1 MVLTA
6 RRTIKVLIVDDSAVV
21 RKVLTQN
28 LSRDSEIEIVG
39 VAPDPYVARDRILEL
54 APDVLI
60 LDVEMPRMDGI
71 TFLDKLMRAKPM
83 PVIIFSSLTPKGSQ
97 MALEAMQN
105 GAVDVVCKAGE
116 AYKVGDVIEELIEK
130 VKAASRVNVQHLV
143 YNMRHKP
150 KLSQKLSMSVTTN
163 KIIAI
168 GASTGGVQAL
178 STVIKMMLA
187 NAPGTVIVQ
196 HMPPKFT
203 ASFAARLNDEC
214 DMRVKEA
221 VDGDSVITGQVL
233 IAPGGYHMVLG
244 RSGAN
249 YHVKIKDGPRVKHQ
263 KPSVDVLFDSV
274 SQYAGANA
282 VGAIL
287 TGMGDDGA
295 AGLYKMKSAG
305 AKTIAQNEES
315 CVVYGMPAAA
325 VKLGAADKQVSLE
338 KVAETLLN
346 MCK

>member
-1 MVLTA
+1 MLTA
-6 RRTIKVLIVDDSAVV
+6 NKTIKVLIVDDSAVV
-21 RKVLTQN
+21 RKVLRQN
-28 LSRDSEIEIVG
+28 LSCDDQIEVVG

-54 APDVLI
+54 NPDVII

-71 TFLDKLMRAKPM
+71 TFLDKLMRARPI
-83 PVIIFSSLTPKGSQ
+83 PVVIFSSLTPKGSQ
-97 MALEAMQN
+97 MAMEAMQN

-116 AYKVGDVIEELIEK
+116 SYKVGDVIEDLIEK
-130 VKAASRVNVQHLV
+130 VKAASRVNIEHLV
-143 YNMRHKP
+143 RNIKTKP
-150 KLSQKLSMSVTTN
+150 PVSKKLSMSVTTN

-178 STVIKMMLA
+178 TTVIKQMPA

-203 ASFAARLNDEC
+203 ASFASRLNEEC
-214 DMRVKEA
+214 AVRVKEA
-221 VDGDSVITGQVL
+221 EDGDSVVTGQVL

-249 YHVKIKDGPRVKHQ
+249 YFVKITDGPRVKHQ

-274 SQYAGANA
+274 AQYAGSNA

-295 AGLYKMKSAG
+295 SGLLNMKNAG
-305 AKTIAQNEES
+305 AKTIAQDEES

-325 VKLGAADKQVSLE
+325 VKIGAAEKQVTLT
-338 KVAETLLN
+338 KVSEALLRL
-346 MCK
+346 CQ

>member
-1 MVLTA
+1 MFLTA
-6 RRTIKVLIVDDSAVV
+6 KKTIKVLIVDDSAVV
-21 RKVLTQN
+21 RKVLSQN
-28 LSRDSEIEIVG
+28 LSKDESIEIVG

-130 VKAASRVNVQHLV
+130 VKAASRVNIQHLV
-143 YNMRHKP
+143 KNIKIKP
-150 KLSQKLSMSVTTN
+150 KAASKLSMSVTTN

-178 STVIKMMLA
+178 TTVIKMMPG
-187 NAPGTVIVQ
+187 NSPGTVIVQ

-203 ASFAARLNDEC
+203 ASFAARLNEEC

-221 VDGDSVITGQVL
+221 ADGDTVIPGQVL
-233 IAPGGYHMVLG
+233 IAPGGYHMVLA
-244 RSGAN
+244 RSGAS

-263 KPSVDVLFDSV
+263 KPSVDVLFESV
-274 SQYAGANA
+274 SKYAGANA

-295 AGLYKMKSAG
+295 AGLLKMKSAG
-305 AKTIAQNEES
+305 AKTLAQDEQS

-325 VKLGAADKQVSLE
+325 YKIGAADKQVSLE
-338 KVAETLLN
+338 KVAESLLN

>member
-178 STVIKMMLA
+178 STVIKMMPA

>member
-178 STVIKMMLA
+178 STVIKMMPA

-305 AKTIAQNEES
+305 AKTIAQDEES

>member
-1 MVLTA
+1 MAITLNK
-6 RRTIKVLIVDDSAVV
+6 TIKVLIVDDSAVV
-21 RKVLTQN
+21 RKVLRQN
-28 LSRDSEIEIVG
+28 LVKEPSIEIVG

-54 APDVLI
+54 NPDVLV

-71 TFLDKLMRAKPM
+71 TFLDKLMRARPM

-116 AYKVGDVIEELIEK
+116 AYKVGDVIDDLIDK
-130 VKAASRVNVQHLV
+130 IKMASRVNMSSMVQNV
-143 YNMRHKP
+143 KDKP
-150 KLSQKLSMSVTTN
+150 KAHKLSMTVTTN

-178 STVIKMMLA
+178 STVISMMPA

-203 ASFAARLNDEC
+203 ASFAQRLNEEC
-214 DMRVKEA
+214 SVNVKEA
-221 VDGDSVITGQVL
+221 RDGDSVVSGQVL

-295 AGLYKMKSAG
+295 AGLLKMKEAG
-305 AKTIAQNEES
+305 AKTIAQDEHS
-315 CVVYGMPAAA
+315 CIVYGMPAAA
-325 VKLGAADKQVSLE
+325 VKIGAADTQVALN

-346 MCK
+346 LCR